1 VQVNALTPYGLQ
13 YNYYSFKTFFE
24 DLIELYE
31 QNYYDKGDSGMDLE
45 NLGNG
50 SLVTFMIISPVLL
63 ICYILDGRFAVQS
76 LFLEYVSIIS

>member
-1 VQVNALTPYGLQ
+1 LNIL
-13 YNYYSFKTFFE
+13 F
-24 DLIELYE
+24 DE

-76 LFLEYVSIIS
+76 LFLEYVSIIC

>member
-1 VQVNALTPYGLQ
+1 
-13 YNYYSFKTFFE
+13 
-24 DLIELYE
+24 
-31 QNYYDKGDSGMDLE
+31 MDLE

-76 LFLEYVSIIS
+76 LFLEYVSIIC

>member
-1 VQVNALTPYGLQ
+1 VNASGLQ

-76 LFLEYVSIIS
+76 LFLEYVSIIC